1 MFAIFFRISLKSDPR
16 ILLISVSLMHQLFY
30 FSIFLIMIAQ
40 MNSAQADNS
49 LPIRLVIHG
58 GAGTIE
64 RSKLTAEREQA
75 YTQVLTQSLIAG
87 YTVLNAG
94 GSSVDAVIAAIVVM
108 EDSPLFNAG
117 KGAVFTHSGRNEL
130 DASIMDGS
138 TRMAGAVAAVTTI
151 RNPIRAAQAVMIQ
164 SPHVM
169 LIGHGAEAFAAEKG
183 LDIVDPAY
191 FHTEFRWNQ
200 LQKAI
205 KQERI
210 LLDHDADS
218 GTPLPDHDQK
228 HGTVGAVALDRN
240 GNLAAGT
247 STGGL
252 TNKRFGRV
260 GDSPIIG
267 AGTYADNRSVAVSAT
282 GTGEM
287 FIRTAA
293 AFNTAAQVRFQHIP
307 LDKAADNTLAEIAS
321 IQGDGGLIVLDAKGN
336 HTMRFST
343 QGMYRGTI
351 GNDGIPRI
359 GIFADAEQPVTPP
372 STAAR

>member
-1 MFAIFFRISLKSDPR
+1 MTAKTTTSSGEIP
-16 ILLISVSLMHQLFY
+16 
-30 FSIFLIMIAQ
+30 A
-40 MNSAQADNS
+40 
-49 LPIRLVIHG
+49 IRLVIHG
-58 GAGTIE
+58 GAGKIT
-64 RSKLTAEREQA
+64 RARLTPEREQA
-75 YTQVLTQSLIAG
+75 YTQVLAQSLTTG
-87 YTVLNAG
+87 YAVLAAG
-94 GSSVDAVIAAIVVM
+94 GSSIDAVIAAVVVM

-117 KGAVFTHSGRNEL
+117 KGAVFSNAGHIEL

-138 TRMAGAVAAVTTI
+138 KLMAGSVAGVTTI
-151 RNPIRAAQAVMIQ
+151 RNPIRAAHAVMTQ

-183 LDIVDPAY
+183 LQTVDPSY

-205 KQERI
+205 AQER
-210 LLDHDADS
+210 LLHDHDALSDTS
-218 GTPLPDHDQK
+218 QTDINEKTDEK
-228 HGTVGAVALDRN
+228 HGTVGAVALDRH

-287 FIRTAA
+287 FIRTCA
-293 AFNTAAQVRFQHIP
+293 AFNTSAQVRLLHTP
-307 LDKAADNTLAEIAS
+307 VTEAADNSLAEVAAS
-321 IQGDGGLIVLDAKGN
+321 GGDGGLIVLDAKGN
-336 HTMRFST
+336 YAIRFNT
-343 QGMYRGTI
+343 RGMFRGTI
-351 GNDGIPRI
+351 GNDGIARMS
-359 GIFADAEQPVTPP
+359 IF
-372 STAAR
+372 S

>member
-1 MFAIFFRISLKSDPR
+1 MTAKTTTSSEEIP
-16 ILLISVSLMHQLFY
+16 
-30 FSIFLIMIAQ
+30 A
-40 MNSAQADNS
+40 
-49 LPIRLVIHG
+49 IRLVIHG
-58 GAGTIE
+58 GAGKIT
-64 RSKLTAEREQA
+64 RARLTPEREQA
-75 YTQVLTQSLIAG
+75 YTQVLAQSLTTG
-87 YTVLNAG
+87 YAVLAAG
-94 GSSVDAVIAAIVVM
+94 GSSIDAVIAAVVVM

-117 KGAVFTHSGRNEL
+117 KGAVFSNAGHIEL

-138 TRMAGAVAAVTTI
+138 KLMAGSVAGVTTI
-151 RNPIRAAQAVMIQ
+151 RNPIRAAHAVMTQ

-183 LDIVDPAY
+183 LQTVDPSY

-205 KQERI
+205 AQER
-210 LLDHDADS
+210 LLHDHDALSDTS
-218 GTPLPDHDQK
+218 QTDINEKTDEK
-228 HGTVGAVALDRN
+228 HGTVGAVALDRH

-287 FIRTAA
+287 FIRTCG
-293 AFNTAAQVRFQHIP
+293 AFNTSAQVRLLHTP
-307 LDKAADNTLAEIAS
+307 VTDAADNSLAEVAAIG
-321 IQGDGGLIVLDAKGN
+321 GDGGLIVLDAKGN
-336 HTMRFST
+336 YAIRFNT
-343 QGMYRGTI
+343 RGMFRGTI
-351 GNDGIPRI
+351 GNDGIARMS
-359 GIFADAEQPVTPP
+359 IF
-372 STAAR
+372 S